1 MGHRIEKGAISPLK
15 FTVPSWLIALIA
27 VQLAVGVILGFP
39 GHLSADSIIQL
50 YEGRTLH
57 FVSFHPPLLSQL
69 LGLLERLGSGPMGFV
84 VISAALLAAG
94 SWLALRDNWASTPQ
108 RWRRLLAALLVLNP
122 ILLLYTGI
130 VWKDVLFAHAILLA
144 FMLPDA
150 LRPARGPRRAAGMI
164 LLLILLAIIIGAR
177 QQGILFALVLAVCAA
192 WRFGNSLWPRLGL
205 ILLLVAVPFLAN
217 KVATDFAFQR
227 GLNEMPP
234 GGEVG
239 VRILMRYDLVG
250 MMAHGAQGTAISEDV
265 LTEMQ
270 GEIPKYSSY
279 RVDTLNGPAAVFWSQ
294 PFGDIFGMWL
304 GEIRSSPLSYLQHR
318 LAVFS
323 KALGLGGVQACL
335 PYHRGVVGSVQLDLV
350 DSELTALLGLTPS
363 AGSWA
368 QEINNFVKIAIQTP
382 LFWHWCYL
390 LAAAGLL
397 LVFVRRRDWLPASLI
412 GCSIIFVGSYALIG
426 IACDFRY
433 GYALTVVVSI
443 MGARALLGSG
453 RANTEQPD
461 AIV

>member
-1 MGHRIEKGAISPLK
+1 VKETITPFKPSLTPL
-15 FTVPSWLIALIA
+15 WLAALVA
-27 VQLAVGVILGFP
+27 TQLVIGIILGFP

-69 LGLLERLGSGPMGFV
+69 LGLLERLGGGPVGFV
-84 VISAALLAAG
+84 LISATLLAAG
-94 SWLALRDNWASTPQ
+94 SWLALRGTWASTPQ
-108 RWRRLLAALLVLNP
+108 LWRRVLAAVLVLNP

-150 LRPARGPRRAAGMI
+150 LRSVRGPWRTAGMV
-164 LLLILLAIIIGAR
+164 LLLVLLAIIIGAR

-205 ILLLVAVPFLAN
+205 VLLLIAVPFLAN
-217 KVATDFAFQR
+217 KAATDFAFQR

-250 MMAHGAQGTAISEDV
+250 MMAHGAQGTAVSEDV
-265 LTEMQ
+265 MAEMQ

-279 RVDTLNGPAAVFWSQ
+279 RVDTLDGPSAVYWSQ

-318 LAVFS
+318 FEVFS
-323 KALGLGGVQACL
+323 RLLGIGGVQACL
-335 PYHRGVVGSVQLDLV
+335 PYHRGVVGPVQLDLV
-350 DSELTALLGLTPS
+350 STELTTLLGLTPS
-363 AGSWA
+363 AGSWS
-368 QEINNFVKIAIQTP
+368 QEIYNFVNSAIHTP

-390 LAAAGLL
+390 LVAAGLL
-397 LVFVRRRDWLPASLI
+397 LVFVRRRDWLPASLV
-412 GCSIIFVGSYALIG
+412 GCTIIFVASYALIG

-443 MGARALLGSG
+443 MGARALLGRG
-453 RANTEQPD
+453 NATEQPD

>member
-1 MGHRIEKGAISPLK
+1 MKETITPFKPSLTPL
-15 FTVPSWLIALIA
+15 WLAALVA
-27 VQLAVGVILGFP
+27 TQLVIGIVLGFP

-69 LGLLERLGSGPMGFV
+69 LGLLERLGSGPVGFV
-84 VISAALLAAG
+84 LISATLLAAG
-94 SWLALRDNWASTPQ
+94 SWLALSSKWASTPQ
-108 RWRRLLAALLVLNP
+108 LWRRILAAILVLNP

-150 LRPARGPRRAAGMI
+150 LRSVRGPWRTAGVVV
-164 LLLILLAIIIGAR
+164 LLVLLAIIIGAR

-205 ILLLVAVPFLAN
+205 VLLLIAVPFLAN
-217 KVATDFAFQR
+217 KAATDFAFQR

-250 MMAHGAQGTAISEDV
+250 MMAHGAQGTAVSDDV
-265 LTEMQ
+265 MAEMQ

-279 RVDTLNGPAAVFWSQ
+279 RVDTLDGPSAVYWSQ

-318 LAVFS
+318 FEVFS
-323 KALGLGGVQACL
+323 RLLGIGGVQACL
-335 PYHRGVVGSVQLDLV
+335 PYHRGVVGPVQLDLV
-350 DSELTALLGLTPS
+350 STELTALLGLTPS
-363 AGSWA
+363 AGSWS
-368 QEINNFVKIAIQTP
+368 QEIYNFVNSAIHTP

-390 LAAAGLL
+390 LVAAGLL
-397 LVFVRRRDWLPASLI
+397 LVFVRRRDWLPASLV
-412 GCSIIFVGSYALIG
+412 GCTIIFVASYALIG

-443 MGARALLGSG
+443 MGARALLGRG
-453 RANTEQPD
+453 NATEQPD

>member
-1 MGHRIEKGAISPLK
+1 MKGTITPFKLSLTPL
-15 FTVPSWLIALIA
+15 WLVALVA
-27 VQLAVGVILGFP
+27 TQLVIGIVLGFP

-69 LGLLERLGSGPMGFV
+69 LGLLERLGSGPVGFV
-84 VISAALLAAG
+84 LISATLLAAG
-94 SWLALRDNWASTPQ
+94 SWLALRGSWASTPQ
-108 RWRRLLAALLVLNP
+108 RWRRILAAILVLNP

-150 LRPARGPRRAAGMI
+150 LRALRGPWRAAGMM

-177 QQGILFALVLAVCAA
+177 QQGILFAVVLAVCAA
-192 WRFGNSLWPRLGL
+192 WRFAAALWPRLGL
-205 ILLLVAVPFLAN
+205 ILALIAIPLLAN

-239 VRILMRYDLVG
+239 LRILMRYDLVG
-250 MMAHGAQGTAISEDV
+250 MIAHGAQGTAVSEDV

-279 RVDTLNGPAAVFWSQ
+279 RVDTLNGPSAVYWSQ
-294 PFGDIFGMWL
+294 PFGQIVAMWL
-304 GEIRSSPLSYLQHR
+304 GEIRSSPLSYLEHR
-318 LAVFS
+318 FAVFS
-323 KALGLGGVQACL
+323 NQLGFGGVQACL
-335 PYHRGVVGSVQLDLV
+335 PYHRGVVGRVQLDLV
-350 DSELTALLGLTPS
+350 ATELTALLGLSPA

-368 QEINNFVKIAIQTP
+368 QEINNFVNVAIQTP

-397 LVFVRRRDWLPASLI
+397 LVFIRRRDWLPATLV
-412 GCSIIFVGSYALIG
+412 GCTMIFMASYALIG

-453 RANTEQPD
+453 HTVTEQHD
-461 AIV
+461 AKV